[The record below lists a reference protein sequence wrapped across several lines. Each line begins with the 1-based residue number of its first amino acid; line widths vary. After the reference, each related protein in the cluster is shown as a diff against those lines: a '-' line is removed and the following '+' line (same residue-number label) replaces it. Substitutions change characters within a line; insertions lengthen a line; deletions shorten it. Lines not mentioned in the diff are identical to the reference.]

1 MSIRTPPHRSL
12 GPPIATTARPEGA
25 RLLYGLGDCRRGS
38 GQQNDPSPCS
48 SGGTRPGSSA
58 SRSSL
63 TTCTSLR
70 SCRAASRLASRPG
83 GGVGRSATVSPMG
96 FPAADGQQTRSSK
109 AVEGYC
115 GSSLYGPVYAHNR
128 SRDLGVSHGRWGTAN
143 PSNTRHPGR
152 GGPWHARGQ
161 GFKSPQ
167 LHSHPNRRSPRFLRF
182 GEIPWLVP
190 LT

>member
-1 MSIRTPPHRSL
+1 MPGSC
-12 GPPIATTARPEGA
+12 GA
-25 RLLYGLGDCRRGS
+25 GGRGRDQPVGS
-38 GQQNDPSPCS
+38 GTSSSPDAHVHLPAEFKFRSWLSGHSQPYS
-48 SGGTRPGSSA
+48 SRVAAWLSA
-58 SRSSL
+58 
-63 TTCTSLR
+63 
-70 SCRAASRLASRPG
+70 AQ
-83 GGVGRSATVSPMG
+83 
-96 FPAADGQQTRSSK
+96 GQQTRSSEV
-109 AVEGYC
+109 VEGRC
-115 GSSLYGPVYAHNR
+115 GWLLYGLACAHNR